1 MNINTHS
8 FTPVNG
14 SEGAQVYTAAL
25 AKSQQKLEGEAALA
39 LLAASAQTLVSMPSS
54 SASPALGSNIDTWV

>member
-1 MNINTHS
+1 MNINSHS
-8 FTPVNG
+8 LAPVNS

-39 LLAASAQTLVSMPSS
+39 LLAASAQTLASMPSPSVS
-54 SASPALGSNIDTWV
+54 SSLGSNVDIWV